1 LLTLTSTLAYYTC
14 PRPLGD
20 DFLDRDF
27 V

>member
-1 LLTLTSTLAYYTC
+1 LTSTLAYYTC